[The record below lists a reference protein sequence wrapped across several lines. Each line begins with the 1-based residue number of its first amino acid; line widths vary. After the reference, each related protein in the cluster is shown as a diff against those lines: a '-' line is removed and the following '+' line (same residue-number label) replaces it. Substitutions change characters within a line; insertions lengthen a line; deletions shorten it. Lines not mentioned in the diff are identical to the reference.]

1 MRKKKL
7 ERIFAKRKKELQ
19 IAEKRK
25 ERQLK
30 YIQQKKE
37 PKAEIDYEHPDCCI
51 NCLDKTFN
59 ADDSIECCKT
69 GETVFNPFDEVG
81 KNCPKK

>member
-1 MRKKKL
+1 MKVNKAAFEKL
-7 ERIFAKRKKELQ
+7 KKETK

-25 ERQLK
+25 ERQRR
-30 YIQQKKE
+30 YIQQKKQ
-37 PKAEIDYEHPDCCI
+37 PTVVMDNEHPKSCI
-51 NCLDKTFN
+51 ECLDKTFN